1 MPVARVIERA
11 SGQIAEVT
19 IGATKDDGGTRTKV
33 VKVGGESAMPFMFE
47 DGAIPNAPVVGME
60 VWDMKPPAWPPH
72 LAAHYEDVWEDPA
85 AWAKKCQDKFGA
97 ELICVRLIGTHP
109 DNKDLGPQDAVKVVK
124 AVREAVGLPI
134 VVMGCD
140 VPEKDNA
147 VLPAV
152 SQALAGERALLGVAT
167 QHNYKTL
174 AVTCIADGHNLL
186 TAAPLDVNIGK
197 QVNILATDMGIGIE
211 RIVHMQPTAALGYGL
226 EYCFSAQERI
236 RLAGLGG
243 DRMLAVPMLAT
254 VGYESWRAKE
264 AKAPAS
270 EFPAWGPEDKR
281 GPAWEVVTAVGVL
294 LSGADIVLMY
304 HPEAVATVKK
314 FIKSMMGL

>member
-1 MPVARVIERA
+1 MPIARVVDKA

-19 IGATKDDGGTRTKV
+19 IGATKESGGTRARAV
-33 VKVGGESAMPFMFE
+33 NIGGETAMPFMLE
-47 DGAIPNAPVVGME
+47 DGVMPNAPRVGME
-60 VWDMKPPAWPPH
+60 VWDMEPQGWPAH
-72 LAAHYEDVWEDPA
+72 LAVHYKDVWNNPA

-97 ELICVRLIGTHP
+97 ELICIRLIGTHP
-109 DNKDLGPQDAVKVVK
+109 DNKNQGPQDAVKTVK
-124 AVREAVGLPI
+124 AVREATELPI
-134 VVMGCD
+134 IIMGCD
-140 VPEKDNA
+140 APEKDNA

-152 SQALAGERALLGVAT
+152 SQALAGEKALIGIAT
-167 QHNYKTL
+167 QDNYKTL
-174 AVTCIADGHNLL
+174 TATCIADGHNLL

-211 RIVHMQPTAALGYGL
+211 RIVQLQSTAALGYGL

-243 DRMLAVPMLAT
+243 DKMLAVPMLAT

-270 EFPAWGPEDKR
+270 EFPAWGPEDRR
-281 GPAWEVVTAVGVL
+281 GPSWEVVTAIGVL
-294 LSGADIVLMY
+294 LSGANIVLMY
-304 HPEAVATVKK
+304 HPDAVATVKK
-314 FIKSMMGL
+314 YIATMMG